1 MPSAPRPAI
10 SSRAGVEDYTSA
22 TMATIN
28 YGMQDLGDRYSFA
41 PQTPFKTQNAIVTLD
56 QETRRLTIRP
66 KRMPRLQQFGNGVSQ
81 QIFGGYIVLPKKAD
95 ATAAPVVHHE
105 GPVGQKLRVEV
116 PKLAAFCTTAR

>member
-116 PKLAAFCTTAR
+116 PKLAEFCTTAR